1 MSTRRPPA
9 RTAPARPPGS
19 PGRPKDPGKRQ
30 AILAAASRL
39 FMEQGYAG
47 ASMDAIA
54 AAAGVSKL
62 TVYSHFGDKEG
73 LFHAAVRATSDAL
86 VPDTLFTA
94 DSEAPLRQQLLDIG
108 HAFFTLVSSEAAL
121 AAQRMILSPD
131 TDESIRQ
138 LFWQAGPAR
147 ITDALVSFLAP
158 RVARG
163 ELAIEDLELA
173 ASQFFCLVK
182 GELHHSLM
190 CGMGGQ
196 CDAAQAD
203 RHVTSAV
210 DFFIRGY
217 ARP

>member
-1 MSTRRPPA
+1 MIPPVS
-9 RTAPARPPGS
+9 PPSPETKAAG
-19 PGRPKDPGKRQ
+19 PGRPKDTGKRA
-30 AILAAASRL
+30 AILDAAKRL
-39 FMEQGYAG
+39 FVSQGFERV
-47 ASMDAIA
+47 SMDQIA
-54 AAAGVSKL
+54 TEAGVSKL